1 MPEALLAHR
10 RTALAL
16 LGQALLAALTP
27 ARAQTPAATND
38 DIAWLDRLTWGA
50 TPRELQ
56 ALQQMGRERWLQ
68 AQLHPAAPA
77 ALPAAVQAAI
87 DAMTVTRTPL
97 PELLRSLDAERKAA
111 DALADDAQKAAARKA
126 LQQRL
131 NGLAREAAS
140 RMLLR
145 AVYSPQQLR
154 EQLTWFWFNH
164 FNVHQAKHALRAAV
178 ADYEDVLRAHALGRF
193 RDLLRASALH
203 PAMLVYLDNARN
215 AAGRINENYARELLE
230 LHTLGV
236 DGGYTQRDVQELARV
251 LTGLGVRL
259 EEAPPHLRPALRRQ
273 AWHQGLVEFNPRRH
287 DFGDKLLLGQTVR
300 GGGIDEI
307 EQVLDRLAQHPSTA
321 RFVSRKLAV
330 HFVADEPPPELVER
344 LQRRFQQTDGDIA
357 EVMRALVGSPEFGAA
372 LGKKFKDPL
381 HYVVSATRL
390 LHDGDDRL
398 VNTGPLLAGLARL
411 GELPYNR
418 QTPDGYPLDRQA
430 WASPGQMNTRFEVAR
445 GLAGAAVSG
454 SVPPRA
460 EALYREPHAGR
471 LSEATRQVLA
481 QAAAAPEW
489 NALLLASPEFMYR

>member
-1 MPEALLAHR
+1 
-10 RTALAL
+10 
-16 LGQALLAALTP
+16 
-27 ARAQTPAATND
+27 
-38 DIAWLDRLTWGA
+38 
-50 TPRELQ
+50 
-56 ALQQMGRERWLQ
+56 
-68 AQLHPAAPA
+68 
-77 ALPAAVQAAI
+77 LPAAVQSAI
-87 DAMTVTRTPL
+87 DAMTITRTPL
-97 PELLRSLDAERKAA
+97 PELLRSLDAERRAA
-111 DALADDAQKAAARKA
+111 DALGTDAKAEARKA
-126 LQQRL
+126 FQQRL

-154 EQLTWFWFNH
+154 EQMTWFWFNH

-178 ADYEDVLRAHALGRF
+178 ADYEDALRAHALGRF

-215 AAGRINENYARELLE
+215 AAGKINENYARELLE

-259 EEAPPHLRPALRRQ
+259 EQEPPHLRPALRRQ
-273 AWHQGLVEFNPRRH
+273 EWHRDLVEFNPRRH
-287 DFGDKLLLGQTVR
+287 DFGDKQLLGQTVR
-300 GGGIDEI
+300 GGGIEEI
-307 EQVLDRLAQHPSTA
+307 EQVLDRLARHPSTA

-330 HFVADEPPPELVER
+330 CFVADEPPAALVER

-357 EVMRALVGSPEFGAA
+357 EVMRALVESPEFTAS
-372 LGKKFKDPL
+372 LGQKFKDPL

-390 LHDGDDRL
+390 LHDGDESA

-430 WASPGQMNTRFEVAR
+430 WASPGQMNTRFEIAR
-445 GLAGAAVSG
+445 SLVGAAVTG

-460 EALYREPHAGR
+460 DALYREGHAAR
-471 LSEATRQVLA
+471 LSDATRQVLA
-481 QAAAAPEW
+481 QAGSPQEW
-489 NALLLASPEFMYR
+489 NGLLLASPEFMHR